1 MALSYLFDPNTQF
14 QNKNGVNNVSGYL
27 EVFINDTDDRA
38 TTYRNFEGALN
49 PRRIP
54 IDSNGRAVVIVDNS
68 KTYRI
73 EVYGSQGNLLWSQHP
88 LTAQITNPTINHYA
102 SVEGTEGE
110 IAVTAYTDPE
120 TGIQT
125 FIVGLDSRFSGQ
137 VQQNTEDIAA
147 INEDV
152 QELDEAVAGIGAKG
166 LLVVNGQLRFG

>member
-1 MALSYLFDPNTQF
+1 MAFSYLFDPNTQF

-38 TTYRNFEGALN
+38 ITYRNFKGALN

-137 VQQNTEDIAA
+137 VQQNTAEI
-147 INEDV
+147 ETV
-152 QELDEAVAGIGAKG
+152 KSKG
-166 LLVVNGQLRFG
+166 LEEDNGVLYFR